1 MSAHPRPTPKDTLI
15 HLREESAKRL
25 SASERLVQHSFN
37 QARLVTSLAVGLL
50 LVGFLLVA
58 QMRGQATFS
67 GSLERQSDQNL
78 AIIIQQLTAENNV
91 LRTEVARLQMRLLEA
106 GQATEDRTQL
116 LSEAARELNSVS
128 MMAGLEPAAGP
139 GVVVTITDPERV
151 LLPQDFVRV
160 VHELRGG
167 GAEAIA
173 VNTIRVTATSGF
185 SGGGGRIEL
194 DGTTL
199 ARDYQVIALGNQS
212 NLAQALE
219 LPGGLKTT
227 LVTFPGVTVDVATA
241 DELSV
246 PAGSAVGY
254 SIGSPVEDEQ

>member
-1 MSAHPRPTPKDTLI
+1 MGMHSRIPSKDTLV
-15 HLREESAKRL
+15 HLRDESVKRL
-25 SASERLVQHSFN
+25 SVSERLVQRSFN
-37 QARLVTSLAVGLL
+37 DARLVASLAVGLL

-58 QMRGQATFS
+58 QMRGQASFS

-116 LSEAARELNSVS
+116 LNEAARELNSVS
-128 MMAGLEPAAGP
+128 MMAGLEPATGP
-139 GVVVTITDPERV
+139 GVIVRIADPERV
-151 LLPQDFVRV
+151 LLPQDFLRL

-167 GAEAIA
+167 GAEAVA
-173 VNTIRVTATSGF
+173 VNGIRVTATSGF
-185 SGGGGRIEL
+185 GGRGGRIEL
-194 DGTTL
+194 DGTAL
-199 ARDYQVIALGNQS
+199 ARDYEVIALGEQG

-227 LVTFPGVTVDVATA
+227 LATFPGVTVEVSRAE
-241 DELSV
+241 ELAV
-246 PAGSAVGY
+246 PAGRSGGYTVGT
-254 SIGSPVEDEQ
+254 PVEEEQ

>member
-1 MSAHPRPTPKDTLI
+1 MGANPRLKPKDTLV
-15 HLREESAKRL
+15 HLREESVKRL

-37 QARLVTSLAVGLL
+37 QARLVASLAAGLL

-58 QMRGQATFS
+58 QMRGQATYS

-128 MMAGLEPAAGP
+128 MMAGLEPATGP
-139 GVVVTITDPERV
+139 GIVVRITDPERV

-173 VNTIRVTATSGF
+173 INGLRVTASSGF
-185 SGGGGRIEL
+185 SGTNGRIEL

-199 ARDYQVIALGNQS
+199 ARDYEVIALGDQG
-212 NLAQALE
+212 NLAQSLE

-227 LVTFPGVTVDVATA
+227 LVTFPGVTVEVASA
-241 DELSV
+241 DELDV
-246 PAGSAVGY
+246 PAGRAGGY
-254 SIGSPVEDEQ
+254 SVGVPVEDE

>member
-1 MSAHPRPTPKDTLI
+1 MRD
-15 HLREESAKRL
+15 ESVKRL
-25 SASERLVQHSFN
+25 SASEKLVERSFN
-37 QARLVTSLAVGLL
+37 EARFVASLAVGLL

-116 LSEAARELNSVS
+116 LNEAARELNSVS
-128 MMAGLEPAAGP
+128 MMAGLEPAIGP
-139 GVVVTITDPERV
+139 GIAVRITDPERV

-160 VHELRGG
+160 IHELRGG

-173 VNTIRVTATSGF
+173 VNGVRVTATSGF
-185 SGGGGRIEL
+185 AGRNGRIEL
-194 DGTTL
+194 DGTAL
-199 ARDYQVIALGNQS
+199 ARDYEVIALGEQG

-227 LVTFPGVTVDVATA
+227 LATFPGVTVEITKAE
-241 DELSV
+241 ELTV
-246 PAGSAVGY
+246 PAGRTGGY
-254 SIGSPVEDEQ
+254 SAGSPVEDDQ